1 MAEREPD
8 PASSTGKGAGNEA
21 AKDGTDAERVRSDAE
36 AAIAFGR
43 QLGQA
48 MGALLGSASDLM
60 RQVMGE
66 DEPEAD
72 LPVEAPDLPDPDWPP
87 DGDGDGDADDADG
100 DADAQDVD
108 AESEFV
114 VEPERPGTVYLVG
127 AGPGDPGLLTVRGR
141 EVLEGADVVVY
152 DRLIDPALLDHCP
165 PHCERLD
172 AGKQPGRQAMDQG
185 EINRT
190 LVERASRGLQVVR
203 LKGGDPFVFG
213 RGGEEALA
221 LAATGVPYEVIP
233 GVTSAVAVPAYAG
246 IPVTHRD
253 VAGSFGVVTGHQRP
267 GRPTAAVDW
276 SAYGR
281 QPDTLVVLMGMAD
294 LEAIAEA
301 LVAAGRDPAT
311 PAAVIAAGTTARQQ
325 TVVSDLRSVA
335 AAVAAE
341 GLRNPATLV
350 VGRVVRLREQLQ
362 WLERRT
368 LFGKRIVLTRTRE
381 QASGLAARLRLLG
394 AEPVGLPVLR
404 IIEQPDPVDLEWAIT
419 NVATFWWVCFTSAH
433 AVGPFFAALY
443 ERGLDAR
450 TLAGTRV
457 ACVGPAT
464 AQAVRAHGIV
474 ADVVPERATA
484 ADLVEAL
491 SDQVRDGQK
500 ALFVRGEPASPT
512 LAAGLTQLGLEVR
525 QVIAYEAVSDWE
537 AAGRARDLLEG
548 GADAVTFA
556 SSASVGHFLEAAG
569 EDGRALCAASKVVC
583 IGPVTAQA
591 AEAYG
596 LRVDAVAAE
605 PTTEA
610 MVVAI
615 AGLWSTDAQEDED
628 G

>member
-1 MAEREPD
+1 
-8 PASSTGKGAGNEA
+8 
-21 AKDGTDAERVRSDAE
+21 
-36 AAIAFGR
+36 
-43 QLGQA
+43 

-60 RQVMGE
+60 RQVMGD
-66 DEPEAD
+66 DEPEVDPSAA
-72 LPVEAPDLPDPDWPP
+72 EPDLTDPEWPP
-87 DGDGDGDADDADG
+87 DDDPDDQAADADADG
-100 DADAQDVD
+100 VD
-108 AESEFV
+108 AEPEPEYVS
-114 VEPERPGTVYLVG
+114 EPERPGTVYLVG

-141 EVLEGADVVVY
+141 EVLEAADVVVY
-152 DRLIDPALLDHCP
+152 DRLIDPGLLEFCP
-165 PHCERLD
+165 PHCERVD
-172 AGKQPGRQAMDQG
+172 AGKEPGRQAMDQG

-190 LVERASRGLQVVR
+190 LVERAGRGLQVVR

-276 SAYGR
+276 SAFGR
-281 QPDTLVVLMGMAD
+281 QPDTLVVLMGLGE
-294 LEAIAEA
+294 LEAITAA
-301 LVAAGRDPAT
+301 LVSAGRDPAT
-311 PAAVIAAGTTARQQ
+311 PAAVIAGGTTARQR
-325 TVVSDLRSVA
+325 TVVADLGSVA
-335 AAVAAE
+335 AEVAAA
-341 GLRNPATLV
+341 GLGNPATLI

-362 WLERRT
+362 WLERRS
-368 LFGKRIVLTRTRE
+368 LFGRRIVLTRTRE

-404 IIEQPDPVDLEWAIT
+404 IIDQPDPEDLEWAIT
-419 NVATFWWVCFTSAH
+419 NVAAFWWVCFTSAH
-433 AVGPFFAALY
+433 AVGPFFTALY

-484 ADLVEAL
+484 ADLVAAMA
-491 SDQVRDGQK
+491 DQVREGQK
-500 ALFVRGEPASPT
+500 ALFVRGDPASPT
-512 LAAGLTQLGLEVR
+512 LVSGLKQLGLEVR

-537 AAGRARDLLEG
+537 AAERARDLLAG

-556 SSASVGHFLEAAG
+556 SSASVGHFLEATG
-569 EDGRALCAASKVVC
+569 EDGRALCAAAKVVC

-596 LRVDAVAAE
+596 LTVAAVASE

-610 MVVAI
+610 MVEAI
-615 AGLWSTDAQEDED
+615 AGLWAADAAEGDD

>member
-1 MAEREPD
+1 
-8 PASSTGKGAGNEA
+8 
-21 AKDGTDAERVRSDAE
+21 
-36 AAIAFGR
+36 
-43 QLGQA
+43 

-60 RQVMGE
+60 RQVMGD
-66 DEPEAD
+66 DEPEVDPSAA
-72 LPVEAPDLPDPDWPP
+72 EPDLTDPEWPP
-87 DGDGDGDADDADG
+87 DDDPDDQAADADADG
-100 DADAQDVD
+100 VD
-108 AESEFV
+108 AEPEPEYVS
-114 VEPERPGTVYLVG
+114 EPERPGTVYLVG

-141 EVLEGADVVVY
+141 EVLEAADVVVY
-152 DRLIDPALLDHCP
+152 DRLIDPGLLEFCP
-165 PHCERLD
+165 PHCERVD
-172 AGKQPGRQAMDQG
+172 AGKEPGRQAMDQG

-190 LVERASRGLQVVR
+190 LVERAGRGLQVVR

-276 SAYGR
+276 SAFGR
-281 QPDTLVVLMGMAD
+281 QPDTLVVLMGLGE
-294 LEAIAEA
+294 LEAITAA
-301 LVAAGRDPAT
+301 LVSAGRDPAT
-311 PAAVIAAGTTARQQ
+311 PAAVIAGGTTARQR
-325 TVVSDLRSVA
+325 TVVADLGSVA
-335 AAVAAE
+335 AEVAAA
-341 GLRNPATLV
+341 GLGNPATLI

-362 WLERRT
+362 WLERRS
-368 LFGKRIVLTRTRE
+368 LFGRRIVLTRTRE

-404 IIEQPDPVDLEWAIT
+404 IIDQPDPEDLEWAIT
-419 NVATFWWVCFTSAH
+419 NVAAFWWVCFTSAH
-433 AVGPFFAALY
+433 AVEPFFTALY

-484 ADLVEAL
+484 ADLVAAMA
-491 SDQVRDGQK
+491 DQVREGQK
-500 ALFVRGEPASPT
+500 ALFVRGDPASPT
-512 LAAGLTQLGLEVR
+512 LVSGLKQLGLEVR

-537 AAGRARDLLEG
+537 AAERARDLLAG

-556 SSASVGHFLEAAG
+556 SSASVGHFLEATG
-569 EDGRALCAASKVVC
+569 EDGRALCAAAKVVC

-596 LRVDAVAAE
+596 LTVAAVASE

-610 MVVAI
+610 MVEAI
-615 AGLWSTDAQEDED
+615 AGLWAADAAEGDD